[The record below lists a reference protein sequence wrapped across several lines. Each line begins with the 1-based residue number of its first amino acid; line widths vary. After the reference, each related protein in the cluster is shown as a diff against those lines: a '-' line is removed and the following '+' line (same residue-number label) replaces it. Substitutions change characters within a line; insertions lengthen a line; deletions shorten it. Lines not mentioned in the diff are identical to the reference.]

1 MAYTLTQ
8 KLDIPQH
15 NAEVRRV
22 WEAYWKRQPYRVPTS
37 VSGSIRNLFGNP
49 AINDTGY
56 TFADFFSLPEAQIR
70 CQLAY
75 QRWVRHN
82 LLCDQEM
89 GIPERGWQIAID
101 FQNSYEAG
109 WMGCPLVC
117 HGNDVPDTLEILKD
131 DKRKLYR
138 LKPPDPP
145 WSGTLLARALE
156 FFEYMHQECP
166 RLEFEGRPVLPPG
179 GLPGEGTDGPFDL
192 AYKLRGATEVC
203 IDMLEDPGYFHDLM
217 GFITDHIIERIKAL
231 RRWRWK
237 RFPGAPDEGKFK
249 QPCGFADDAIA
260 MLSTEQYERF
270 IYPYHCRL
278 LEAFSDG
285 GPTSIHLC
293 GDATHHFR
301 FLRDRLR
308 VMSFDTGFPV
318 DFGAL
323 RRDLGPDVEIRGGP
337 TVMLLQRGSPS
348 AIREDVRRV
357 CSSGVMEGGRF
368 VLREANNMAPCTPIE
383 NVVAFY
389 EAAKEFGRYPAEG
402 GPACITP

>member
-1 MAYTLTQ
+1 MGFTLTQ
-8 KLDIPQH
+8 KVDFQQH
-15 NAEVRRV
+15 NEEVGRV
-22 WEAYWKRQPYRVPTS
+22 WDAYWRRQPGRVPTT

-56 TFADFFSLPEAQIR
+56 TFEDFFTRPEAQIR

-89 GIPERGWQIAID
+89 GTPAHGWQIAID

-117 HGNDVPDTLEILKD
+117 HGNDVPDTVEILKD

-156 FFEYMHQECP
+156 FFEAMHSECP
-166 RLEFEGRPVLPPG
+166 QLEFEGRPVLPPG
-179 GLPGEGTDGPFDL
+179 ALPGEGTDGPFDL

-203 IDMLEDPGYFHDLM
+203 LDMLDDPGYFHDLM
-217 GFITDHIIERIKAL
+217 GFITEHIIERIKAI
-231 RRWRWK
+231 RRWRWQ
-237 RFPGAPDEGKFK
+237 RFPGAADEGQFK
-249 QPCGFADDAIA
+249 RPYGFADDAICL
-260 MLSTEQYERF
+260 LSAAQYEEF
-270 IYPYHCRL
+270 IYPYHCRIV
-278 LEAFSDG
+278 EAFSDG

-293 GDATHHFR
+293 GDATRHFR

-323 RRDLGPDVEIRGGP
+323 RRELGPDVEIRGGP
-337 TVMLLQRGSPS
+337 TVMLLKNGTPA
-348 AIREDVRRV
+348 AIREDVRRI
-357 CSSGVMEGGRF
+357 CASGIMAGGRF
-368 VLREANNMAPCTPIE
+368 ILREANNLAPGTPIE

-389 EAAKEFGRYPAEG
+389 EAAKEFGQYPPRHG
-402 GPACITP
+402 GPP